1 MIISLVAAVATNR
14 VIGKDNDLPWRL
26 PDDMK
31 FFMET
36 TIDHFVIMGRKSYEA
51 LPPKFKPLP
60 NRVNIIITRQADYA
74 ADDCIIAGTI
84 EEALA
89 DAETNAQQEVF
100 IIGGGNIF
108 AQAIPLA
115 DKLYLTEVKASIDGD
130 TFWPEYDQSQWQE
143 VSRQHHDIDDRHNY
157 EFDFVVYDRKPEN

>member
-36 TIDHFVIMGRKSYEA
+36 TINHFVVMGRKSYEA

-60 NRVNIIITRQADYA
+60 NRVNIIITRQTDYQA
-74 ADDCIIAGTI
+74 GNCIITGTI
-84 EEALA
+84 EEALKY
-89 DAETNAQQEVF
+89 AETHNQREVF

-108 AQAIPLA
+108 TQAMPLA
-115 DKLYLTEVKASIDGD
+115 DKLYLTEVKASIEGD
-130 TFWPEYDQSQWQE
+130 TFFPEYDHSQWRE
-143 VSRQHHDIDDRHNY
+143 ISRQQHAIDDRHNY
-157 EFDFVVYDRKPEN
+157 EFDFVIYDRQQES